1 MIRFLWD
8 IVWIPMQIFLLN
20 IFNLVFSEY
29 LSFSGGYFKR
39 YMILIISKGSFQ
51 SKGGIKT
58 ISLCNLGFFPWD
70 RSFLESW
77 YCLILQNVI
86 QRQLTVPFAFLLV
99 LGYPVY
105 ILSFFDFCGQAV
117 WSPRAD
123 EMEISMKLCVYF
135 PLLMQSPP
143 HNDAALLRMY
153 LVFCSGLF
161 SGLCCCFV
169 TFANIFFKA
178 TQMFIKF
185 KESKI

>member
-1 MIRFLWD
+1 
-8 IVWIPMQIFLLN
+8 MQIFLLN

-117 WSPRAD
+117 
-123 EMEISMKLCVYF
+123 
-135 PLLMQSPP
+135 
-143 HNDAALLRMY
+143 
-153 LVFCSGLF
+153 
-161 SGLCCCFV
+161 
-169 TFANIFFKA
+169 
-178 TQMFIKF
+178 
-185 KESKI
+185 